1 MSVIDFKTAAAKLSG
16 AATRARQAA
25 VEQEAIA
32 ECRELVALTP
42 VERPHGHHV
51 PARHPA
57 EFIAQLLAAR
67 GRVPQL
73 RERRRVE
80 PAEAVAAYRAA
91 ADLTDVVWK

>member
-1 MSVIDFKTAAAKLSG
+1 MSVIDFKTAAAKLSD
-16 AATRARQAA
+16 AAARARQAA
-25 VEQEAIA
+25 VEQEAVA
-32 ECRELVALTP
+32 ECRELVPLTP
-42 VERPHGHHV
+42 VEHPHGHMK

-67 GRVPQL
+67 GRAPQL

-91 ADLTDVVWK
+91 ADLTHVTWK

>member
-16 AATRARQAA
+16 AAARARQAA
-25 VEQEAIA
+25 VERETIA
-32 ECRELVALTP
+32 ECRELVPLMP
-42 VERPHGHHV
+42 VEPPHGHMT
-51 PARHPA
+51 PTRHPA

-67 GRVPQL
+67 GRAPQL

-91 ADLTDVVWK
+91 ADLTDVIWK